1 MPANC
6 WRSNTL
12 LLRDGNYRVR
22 GVPVYG
28 HYLQAL
34 AQPAVAADRFAREIV
49 RILTASVVRSR
60 RLMGRPLGGCHLAPY
75 QSKCGLRL
83 SP

>member
-12 LLRDGNYRVR
+12 LLRDGNYSVR

-34 AQPAVAADRFAREIV
+34 AQPGIAADRFARKIV
-49 RILTASVVRSR
+49 RFLRDPAR
-60 RLMGRPLGGCHLAPY
+60 RARG
-75 QSKCGLRL
+75 S
-83 SP
+83 